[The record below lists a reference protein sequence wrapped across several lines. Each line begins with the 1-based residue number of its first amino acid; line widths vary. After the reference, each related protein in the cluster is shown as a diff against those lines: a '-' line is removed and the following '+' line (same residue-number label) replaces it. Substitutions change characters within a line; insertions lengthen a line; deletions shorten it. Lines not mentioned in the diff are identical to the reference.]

1 MPVCAREAR
10 ALFIANGYAELSFG
24 PSHAEAMD
32 DLPML
37 HRDPFDRMLLAQA
50 KAEGM
55 KILSHDD
62 RFPAYGDF
70 VIAV

>member
-1 MPVCAREAR
+1 MRVI
-10 ALFIANGYAELSFG
+10 LDTYI
-24 PSHAEAMD
+24 
-32 DLPML
+32 L

-55 KILSHDD
+55 KVVSHDN